1 MDKTRG
7 MEFQMPPDMFVLEAA
22 TTKEGGRVKAAG
34 CRNDDFGC
42 IGTRG
47 GGLRETF
54 HTNRRPIA
62 CDDSRHL
69 GVVQES
75 HTVRLG
81 VPEPNVA
88 VRRLVALVCVA
99 ETGLSVVGKPAGVGG
114 TFHGGK
120 AELSIKLKK
129 AG

>member
-1 MDKTRG
+1 
-7 MEFQMPPDMFVLEAA
+7 
-22 TTKEGGRVKAAG
+22 
-34 CRNDDFGC
+34 
-42 IGTRG
+42 
-47 GGLRETF
+47 
-54 HTNRRPIA
+54 
-62 CDDSRHL
+62 
-69 GVVQES
+69 
-75 HTVRLG
+75 
-81 VPEPNVA
+81 